1 MTSIIATKQL
11 ITVPKGTLAYNNT
24 ITAIKEACSNI
35 NLTYSNDS
43 DGRIVS
49 AIKEKEY
56 LTTLQKS
63 LNITHPTFNIE
74 IPKDRFWYD
83 IRINEIPLNLK
94 LTTGGTD
101 NAFNKEAII
110 YTLSGTDVEKKN
122 MNFSIFW
129 EKCISCQKKDIRDK
143 STEYHY
149 LVVDKNTGKILL
161 KSILDIHT
169 FKTNPCNIMQ
179 INWKNEFNHI
189 HYVTPD
195 SDFKEKTKEILKTIQ
210 TSIKQYISSAQKF
223 ADANID
229 VLYSS

>member
-1 MTSIIATKQL
+1 MTSIIATKKL
-11 ITVPKGTLAYNNT
+11 INLPKGTLVYKNT

-110 YTLSGTDVEKKN
+110 YTLSGVGVDKKN
-122 MNFSIFW
+122 MNFCIFW
-129 EKCISCQKKDIRDK
+129 DKCMNCQKKDVRDK

-149 LVVDKNTGKILL
+149 LVVNKITGKILI

-189 HYVTPD
+189 DYEISD
-195 SDFKEKTKEILKTIQ
+195 DDFKEKIKQILKTIQ
-210 TSIKQYISSAQKF
+210 TSVKQYISSTQKF
-223 ADANID
+223 ADANVD
-229 VLYSS
+229 DLYSG